1 MRYNVLLHPKAAD
14 FLRKTDAKLR
24 ERIKRTLRELEESPE
39 RRGVR
44 LSHSPFYRLR
54 IGDYRAIY
62 TINSEGKES
71 YSPVHWP
78 QRRGIRRLLKAVFI
92 IRFLHKG

>member
-1 MRYNVLLHPKAAD
+1 LRYNVLLHPKAAD

-44 LSHSPFYRLR
+44 LNHSPFYRLR

-62 TINSEGKES
+62 TINGEERKVIVLFIGHGEEVYDDFS
-71 YSPVHWP
+71 
-78 QRRGIRRLLKAVFI
+78 RLF
-92 IRFLHKG
+92 